1 MILKRKIAF
10 EGVKR
15 QYWSIMYRAKKRV
28 SRDVGLEFASLCSK
42 YFLKSHHL
50 HYGYW
55 PAELKVDITNLAA
68 AQENYTDLLI
78 SHIPDGVKKILD
90 VGCGTGELARRLIDM
105 GYHVDCVSPNPY
117 LVEQARRLLGNKCR
131 IYECFYEEMQTEN
144 RYDLIL
150 FSESFQYIDPEAA
163 IKKSI
168 DFLNKAGHI
177 LICDIFKKDTPDKS
191 SLPGGHNLS
200 TFYNIVSESPLE
212 SLEDLD
218 ITEQTAP
225 TLDLENEVLKEIIE
239 PGVNL
244 GQRLLDDR
252 YPFMSKLVRCLYRK
266 KINKITEKY
275 FGGEKTGENFK
286 KFKSYR
292 LMLYK
297 KANPSNACLT
307 DSEDNWGTTICSK
320 SRGKISALT
329 KIIGYER
336 FGQVLKYLKKRKKI
350 ALFLTFAVVI
360 VENILNGKKP
370 HELFPSEEAS
380 FMAVI
385 GVIFVVAGV
394 FIRLLAQRHFD
405 KTGFSTT
412 GPYAIIRHPYYLG
425 LFLIIAGVL
434 FQLNGWLNWLVVL
447 TSFSIFYGSAI
458 ACEEK
463 SLQKRFG
470 IRWKSYKA
478 DVPVIIPSVRRHL
491 SLKRPR
497 LWSWRA
503 YSAII
508 EQKTS
513 LVPLCLPLLI
523 EVLMEDFIFEHIF
536 GI

>member
-1 MILKRKIAF
+1 
-10 EGVKR
+10 
-15 QYWSIMYRAKKRV
+15 MYKAKKRV
-28 SRDVGLEFASLCSK
+28 SRDIGLELASLCGK
-42 YFLKSHHL
+42 YLLKSHHL

-90 VGCGTGELARRLIDM
+90 VGCGTGELARHLIDL
-105 GYHVDCVSPNPY
+105 GYQVDCVSPSPY
-117 LVEQARRLLGNKCR
+117 LIEQARKLLGDKCR

-150 FSESFQYIDPEAA
+150 FSESFQYIDPRAA
-163 IKKSI
+163 IRKSL
-168 DFLNKAGHI
+168 DFLNEAGCI

-191 SLPGGHNLS
+191 PLSGGHNLS

-212 SLEDLD
+212 LLEDMD

-225 TLDLENEVLKEIIE
+225 NLDLENEVLREIIE

-252 YPFMSKLVRCLYRK
+252 YPFMSKLVRWLYRK
-266 KINKITEKY
+266 RINKITEKY

-297 KANPSNACLT
+297 KAAPSNTCLT
-307 DSEDNWGTTICSK
+307 DSEDSCEMAGCSK
-320 SRGKISALT
+320 SQEEIKISALT
-329 KIIGYER
+329 KIIGSER
-336 FGQVLKYLKKRKKI
+336 FGQVLKYLNKRKNL
-350 ALFLTFAVVI
+350 ALFLTFVVVI

-394 FIRLLAQRHFD
+394 FIRSLAQRHFD

-447 TSFSIFYGSAI
+447 VSFSVFYGSAI

-470 IRWKSYKA
+470 VRWKSYKA
-478 DVPVIIPSVRRHL
+478 EVPAIIPSVRRHL
-491 SLKRPR
+491 SLKSPR
-497 LWSWRA
+497 LWSWRV

-508 EQKTS
+508 EQKAS

-523 EVLMEDFIFEHIF
+523 EILMEDFIFEHIL